1 MKSEDIKQK
10 IVDKKLSDVVDLV
23 EDKPKNVGLFD
34 DLEDDLGDPGG
45 SLGDR
50 KTTLPTYAWEDTKS
64 RERLDERTIRE
75 TGRKSGVPV
84 TWKFASEKEA
94 DKSIAR
100 RDKLDEVMQEAMS
113 RFHNLDGCTEA
124 NLEECYEPLSLFI
137 QEIVEYA
144 YKEGA
149 HFRKEND

>member
-1 MKSEDIKQK
+1 MKSEDLKQK

-23 EDKPKNVGLFD
+23 EDKPKSVGLFD

-50 KTTLPTYAWEDTKS
+50 KTTLPTYDWEDTKS

-75 TGRKSGVPV
+75 TGRKSGIPV

-94 DKSIAR
+94 NKSIAR
-100 RDKLDEVMQEAMS
+100 RDKLDEVMQVAMS
-113 RFHNLDGCTEA
+113 RFDNLDGCTEA

>member
-1 MKSEDIKQK
+1 MKSEDVKQK

-23 EDKPKNVGLFD
+23 EEG
-34 DLEDDLGDPGG
+34 LGDPGG

-50 KTTLPTYAWEDTKS
+50 KTTLPTYDWEDTKS
-64 RERLDERTIRE
+64 RERLDERTILE
-75 TGRKSGVPV
+75 TGRKSGIPV

-94 DKSIAR
+94 NKSIAR
-100 RDKLDEVMQEAMS
+100 REKLDEVMQEAMS
-113 RFHNLDGCTEA
+113 RFADLYKHLRE
-124 NLEECYEPLSLFI
+124 LEHPSYRTLSI
-137 QEIVEYA
+137 RVQEIVEYA

>member
-1 MKSEDIKQK
+1 MKSEDVKQK

-23 EDKPKNVGLFD
+23 EEG
-34 DLEDDLGDPGG
+34 LGDPGG

-50 KTTLPTYAWEDTKS
+50 KTTLPTYEWEDTKS

-75 TGRKSGVPV
+75 SGRKSGIPV

-94 DKSIAR
+94 NKSIAR
-100 RDKLDEVMQEAMS
+100 REKLDEVMQEAMS
-113 RFHNLDGCTEA
+113 RFADLYKHLRE
-124 NLEECYEPLSLFI
+124 LEHPSYRTLSI
-137 QEIVEYA
+137 RVQEIVEYA

>member
-1 MKSEDIKQK
+1 MKSEDVKQK

-23 EDKPKNVGLFD
+23 EDKPKTVGLFD
-34 DLEDDLGDPGG
+34 DLEDTLGDPGG

-50 KTTLPTYAWEDTKS
+50 KTTLPTYEWEDTKS

-75 TGRKSGVPV
+75 TGRKSGIPV

-94 DKSIAR
+94 NKSIAR
-100 RDKLDEVMQEAMS
+100 REKLDEVMQEAMS
-113 RFHNLDGCTEA
+113 RFADLYKHLRE
-124 NLEECYEPLSLFI
+124 LEHPSYRTLSI
-137 QEIVEYA
+137 RVQEIVEYA

>member
-1 MKSEDIKQK
+1 MKSEDVKQK

-23 EDKPKNVGLFD
+23 EEG
-34 DLEDDLGDPGG
+34 LGDPGG

-50 KTTLPTYAWEDTKS
+50 KTTLPTYDWEDTKS
-64 RERLDERTIRE
+64 RERLDERTILE
-75 TGRKSGVPV
+75 TGRKSGIPV

-94 DKSIAR
+94 NKSIAR
-100 RDKLDEVMQEAMS
+100 REKLDEVMQEAMS
-113 RFHNLDGCTEA
+113 RFDNLDGCTKA
-124 NLEECYEPLSLFI
+124 FV